1 MANTQKA
8 QIVGLV
14 ANTIKDGVAELVP
27 RLVAAFDEKGVASVI
42 EDETAKLAGRSDGI
56 SLETL
61 ASKVDIILA
70 LGGDGT
76 ILQLVHQLGGTVKP
90 IAAINVGRLGF
101 LTCARTEEMDLVVN
115 AIASGDYVLS
125 PRSMLKVVISDD
137 HGPEYYALNEAA
149 LSRSEV
155 STTITLEAKID
166 GNFFSQYS
174 GDGLIVATPTGST
187 AYSFSAGGAIVDP
200 EGGVFLLTPI
210 CPHALANRSMV
221 VPDRA
226 QVEVT
231 PLREDHQVALT
242 IDGRFIREIPAGTAV
257 RLSKAPFEVSMVMLP
272 GQTFFDILRE
282 KLRWHGS
289 NV

>member
-1 MANTQKA
+1 MANTQKSPV
-8 QIVGLV
+8 VGLV
-14 ANTIKDGVAELVP
+14 ANIVKEGVADIVP
-27 RLVAAFDEKGVASVI
+27 RLVKAFDEKEVSSII
-42 EDETAKLAGRSDGI
+42 EAETAKLAGREGGI
-56 SLETL
+56 SIDALI
-61 ASKVDIILA
+61 SKADMILA

-76 ILQLVHQLGGTVKP
+76 ILQIVHQLGQQVKP
-90 IAAINVGRLGF
+90 IVAINIGRLGF
-101 LTCARTEEMDLVVN
+101 LTCVRSEEMQKVVD
-115 AIASGDYVLS
+115 AIASGEYVLS
-125 PRSMLKVVISDD
+125 HRSVLRVVIEDD
-137 HGPEYYALNEAA
+137 HDQEYFALNEAA

-166 GNFFSQYS
+166 GNSFSNYS

-200 EGGVFLLTPI
+200 DADVFLLTPI

-221 VPDRA
+221 VPDSA
-226 QVEVT
+226 EVQVM

-257 RLSKAPFEVSMVMLP
+257 RVSKASFQLPLVMLP
-272 GQTFFDILRE
+272 GQTFPAILRE
-282 KLRWHGS
+282 KLRWQGS